1 MNNHYLLAKNP
12 GVSLQKV
19 QMTPLSYCVSKV
31 IFARKMNLGIT
42 CKKNETWASQFKSM
56 NFIVQC
62 NGKSWFVQN
71 HCSRLSSLSIW

>member
-31 IFARKMNLGIT
+31 TFARKMNLGIT
-42 CKKNETWASQFKSM
+42 CKKNEPGHHNLT
-56 NFIVQC
+56 V
-62 NGKSWFVQN
+62 
-71 HCSRLSSLSIW
+71 